1 MPRTI
6 TTPTETSSRKPRT
19 PAPRVLQLDL
29 HGTPQSWM
37 PLEQAAVHY
46 ASGAVAWD
54 AGLAPL
60 ATLRG
65 GHNAATGRQS
75 VLDVAPIIA
84 LRGVARI
91 NLFDVVPG
99 LTKRRLLRRDR
110 HTCAYCGG
118 VFSEEILQCEH
129 IVPQSRG
136 GATSWTNL
144 VAACAACNGY
154 KAARLPEEAGM
165 RLLFLPY
172 VPSRYESFLLDGR
185 NVRAD
190 VHEWLTRR
198 LPKGSRLH

>member
-1 MPRTI
+1 MPRTE
-6 TTPTETSSRKPRT
+6 TETPSRSCLAAR
-19 PAPRVLQLDL
+19 PRVLQLDL
-29 HGTPQSWM
+29 QGTPQAWM
-37 PLEQAAVHY
+37 SLEQAAVHY
-46 ASGAVAWD
+46 AGGAVAWD
-54 AGLAPL
+54 AGLEAL

-75 VLDVAPIIA
+75 VLEIAPIIA
-84 LRGVARI
+84 LRGVSRI

-99 LTKRRLLRRDR
+99 LTKRRLLCRDR

-118 VFSEEILQCEH
+118 VFGEEVLQCEH

-136 GATSWTNL
+136 GPTSWPNL

-154 KAARLPEEAGM
+154 KADRLPEEAGM
-165 RLLFLPY
+165 RLLYLPY

-190 VHEWLTRR
+190 VHEWLARR
-198 LPKGSRLH
+198 LPRGSRLH

>member
-1 MPRTI
+1 MPRTEPE
-6 TTPTETSSRKPRT
+6 TPTRKPQAPT
-19 PAPRVLQLDL
+19 PRVLQLDL

-54 AGLAPL
+54 AGLEAL

-75 VLDVAPIIA
+75 VLEIAPIIA
-84 LRGVARI
+84 LRGVSRI

-110 HTCAYCGG
+110 HTCAYCGD
-118 VFSEEILQCEH
+118 VFAEEALQCEH

-136 GATSWTNL
+136 GATAWTNL
-144 VAACAACNGY
+144 VAACACCNGY
-154 KAARLPEEAGM
+154 KADRLPEEAGM
-165 RLLFLPY
+165 RLLYLPY

-190 VHEWLTRR
+190 VHEWLAKR

>member
-1 MPRTI
+1 MPRTE
-6 TTPTETSSRKPRT
+6 PETLYRKP
-19 PAPRVLQLDL
+19 PAPTPRVLQLDL

-54 AGLAPL
+54 AGLEVL

-75 VLDVAPIIA
+75 VLEIAPIIA
-84 LRGVARI
+84 LRGVSRI

-118 VFSEEILQCEH
+118 VFGDELLQCEH

-144 VAACAACNGY
+144 VAACAGCNGY
-154 KAARLPEEAGM
+154 KADRLPEEAGM
-165 RLLFLPY
+165 RLLYLPY

-190 VHEWLTRR
+190 VHEWLAKR

>member
-1 MPRTI
+1 
-6 TTPTETSSRKPRT
+6 
-19 PAPRVLQLDL
+19 LQLDL

-75 VLDVAPIIA
+75 VLEVAPIIA

-118 VFSEEILQCEH
+118 VFSDAVLQCEH

-190 VHEWLTRR
+190 VHEWLAKR

>member
-1 MPRTI
+1 MPRTTI
-6 TTPTETSSRKPRT
+6 TNPRA

-75 VLDVAPIIA
+75 VLEIAPIIA

-99 LTKRRLLRRDR
+99 FTKRRLLRRDR

-118 VFSEEILQCEH
+118 VFSDDVLQCEH

-190 VHEWLTRR
+190 VHEWLARR

>member
-1 MPRTI
+1 MPRTTI
-6 TTPTETSSRKPRT
+6 TPTEPSSRKPRT

-75 VLDVAPIIA
+75 VLEVAPIIA

-118 VFSEEILQCEH
+118 VFSEDVLQCEH

-190 VHEWLTRR
+190 VHEWLAKR

>member
-1 MPRTI
+1 MPRTTI
-6 TTPTETSSRKPRT
+6 TNPRA

-75 VLDVAPIIA
+75 VLEIAPIIA

-118 VFSEEILQCEH
+118 VFSDDVLQCEH

-154 KAARLPEEAGM
+154 KAAGRPEEAGM
-165 RLLFLPY
+165 RRVLLPY

-190 VHEWLTRR
+190 VHEWLARR